1 MNAGKMAGMVSLLQ
15 TTGLDENANRV
26 ATATGISGGNPV
38 LLFFLFLKDEAD

>member
-1 MNAGKMAGMVSLLQ
+1 MNAENSDRKVSLLQ

-38 LLFFLFLKDEAD
+38 LFFLFLKG